1 MCDVNKKLL
10 IVLLLQIV
18 FIAVF
23 YTFGFLFLLLWVCIP
38 FTLSSHQ
45 LLGHFRHSSNI
56 SLNFWDFLSTNPTS
70 QFFFCFFFHFTRAK
84 RAKFTSKR
92 CKQGK
97 WNFYLY
103 SKSVKNRI
111 LILILK
117 L

>member
-70 QFFFCFFFHFTRAK
+70 QFFFCFFFILRERSELSLLQKDA
-84 RAKFTSKR
+84 SKENGIFIFIQ
-92 CKQGK
+92 K
-97 WNFYLY
+97 
-103 SKSVKNRI
+103 V
-111 LILILK
+111 
-117 L
+117 